1 MSSRKILCVQF
12 EIETLIEE
20 RSRKIYS
27 KVFPKLIATDG
38 RGASGSESFLHPVT
52 LSSQKMHVSTDEFPS
67 NGASLKSPNPLH
79 HFKKMREGVCLP
91 HGGFNSSITE
101 SESKESKESTE
112 AEDHNHP
119 HLRANSFAR
128 YSTAK
133 RSIVILFRTLIY
145 ETAGLIKR
153 EGLININHCLAPL
166 LDLNTNG
173 GRRIVNI
180 LKN

>member
-1 MSSRKILCVQF
+1 LSSRKILCVQF
-12 EIETLIEE
+12 EIETLILL
-20 RSRKIYS
+20 RSVS
-27 KVFPKLIATDG
+27 KPYRHRWLVEVLQAANQT
-38 RGASGSESFLHPVT
+38 
-52 LSSQKMHVSTDEFPS
+52 MHVSTDECPS

-79 HFKKMREGVCLP
+79 RMCLP

-128 YSTAK
+128 YS
-133 RSIVILFRTLIY
+133 SGF
-145 ETAGLIKR
+145 
-153 EGLININHCLAPL
+153 LAPL

-173 GRRIVNI
+173 GGRRIVNI

>member
-1 MSSRKILCVQF
+1 
-12 EIETLIEE
+12 
-20 RSRKIYS
+20 
-27 KVFPKLIATDG
+27 
-38 RGASGSESFLHPVT
+38 
-52 LSSQKMHVSTDEFPS
+52 MHE
-67 NGASLKSPNPLH
+67 
-79 HFKKMREGVCLP
+79 KMREGTCLP
-91 HGGFNSSITE
+91 DGGFISSITE

-119 HLRANSFAR
+119 HLRADSFAR

-145 ETAGLIKR
+145 ETAGLIK
-153 EGLININHCLAPL
+153 INHYLAPL

-173 GRRIVNI
+173 GRKIVNI

>member
-1 MSSRKILCVQF
+1 MCSLKLRRSSRSDLGKFTQKCFQN
-12 EIETLIEE
+12 
-20 RSRKIYS
+20 
-27 KVFPKLIATDG
+27 
-38 RGASGSESFLHPVT
+38 
-52 LSSQKMHVSTDEFPS
+52 LSPPMVEVLQAANQTMHVSTYEFPS

-79 HFKKMREGVCLP
+79 RMCLP

-112 AEDHNHP
+112 AEDHTHP

-128 YSTAK
+128 YS
-133 RSIVILFRTLIY
+133 S
-145 ETAGLIKR
+145 GL
-153 EGLININHCLAPL
+153 LAPL
-166 LDLNTNG
+166 LDLNTIGG

>member
-79 HFKKMREGVCLP
+79 RMCLP

-112 AEDHNHP
+112 AEDHTHP

-128 YSTAK
+128 YS
-133 RSIVILFRTLIY
+133 SGF
-145 ETAGLIKR
+145 
-153 EGLININHCLAPL
+153 LAPL

-173 GRRIVNI
+173 GGRRIVNI